1 MIVYFQAGGLLKDY
15 IEPDVD
21 AYTRKIELESGL
33 TVKEIMERINLRP
46 ALVSLALSGGKI
58 VPLSYVPRDGEVI
71 VLRPPV
77 QGG

>member
-1 MIVYFQAGGLLKDY
+1 MIVYFQAGGLLRDY
-15 IEPDVD
+15 LKPDVD
-21 AYTRKIELESGL
+21 VYTRKIEVEPGL

-46 ALVSLALSGGKI
+46 ALVSMTLSGGKI
-58 VPLSYVPRDGEVI
+58 VPLSYVPRDGEII